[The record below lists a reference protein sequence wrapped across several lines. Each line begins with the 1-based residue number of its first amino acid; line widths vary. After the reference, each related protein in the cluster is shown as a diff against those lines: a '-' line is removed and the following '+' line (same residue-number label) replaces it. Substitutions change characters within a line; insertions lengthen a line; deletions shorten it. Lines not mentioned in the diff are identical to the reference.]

1 MQSPSAERAFGVSH
15 ALLIE
20 RLSVDV

>member
-1 MQSPSAERAFGVSH
+1 MQSPSERAFGVSH